1 MKLFP
6 KAIQKAARDSVVG
19 SIIGVISF
27 CIAIVLLYVFL
38 WVVGYSYNVE
48 KHITMIA
55 VAAAIIT
62 AIGTTANAYRERKQR
77 KKEQTQ
83 KIITENRHRWLEQT
97 RLAMANLNAAE
108 KNCINLAMKKDDTA
122 QPFVNDINGY
132 VSQVILY
139 LPYEED
145 VLCDEIRCLANDVK
159 AVNGSTDKDVLSGLL
174 CRIRV
179 QENKFRK
186 ILKTVWEDIKN
197 EAHYD

>member
-1 MKLFP
+1 M
-6 KAIQKAARDSVVG
+6 
-19 SIIGVISF
+19 
-27 CIAIVLLYVFL
+27 FL
-38 WVVGYSYNVE
+38 WVVGYSYKAENY
-48 KHITMIA
+48 INIIA
-55 VAAAIIT
+55 TVAAIIT
-62 AIGTTANAYRERKQR
+62 AVGTTANAYRERKQR
-77 KKEQTQ
+77 KKEQAQ
-83 KIITENRHRWLEQT
+83 KIITENRCRWLEQT

-159 AVNGSTDKDVLSGLL
+159 AVKGSTDKDVLSGLL

-186 ILKTVWEDIKN
+186 ILKTVWEDIKREAEDGWQN
-197 EAHYD
+197 E